1 MEVEELVE
9 KKYNYLWLWYKQI
22 KIIRYVFSFFFI
34 KQYKTKLINKNNNY
48 DYDKLDMFFFNDIK
62 SNTWIN
68 ISTRF
73 IIMNYVY
80 FLLNR

>member
-48 DYDKLDMFFFNDIK
+48 DYDKLDMFFLTI
-62 SNTWIN
+62 
-68 ISTRF
+68 
-73 IIMNYVY
+73 
-80 FLLNR
+80 